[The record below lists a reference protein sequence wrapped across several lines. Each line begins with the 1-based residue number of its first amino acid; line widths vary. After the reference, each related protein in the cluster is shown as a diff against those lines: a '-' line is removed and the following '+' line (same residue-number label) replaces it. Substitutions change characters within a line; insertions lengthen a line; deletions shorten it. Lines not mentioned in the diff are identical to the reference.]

1 MTSTL
6 LIDLLKSFSL
16 LGLFLLIGFA
26 LRATIKPFQ
35 KTFIPSSVI
44 GGTLLLILGPQMLN
58 VLPTPKE
65 WFEIYSILPGVLIV
79 PVVTATPLGLKLNQK
94 NRDKNIL
101 RNVLPL
107 AFIAL
112 VVTMLQL
119 AIGYFTNVIF
129 YDQYDLYQ
137 TFGIELVIGFVG
149 GHGTAGT
156 LGNMLSSLNLSYWQ
170 TSQGVAVTTA
180 TLGLVGGILIGIV
193 LINYAARSGNTSLL
207 SKPANIPLS
216 FQKGYE
222 KDVSKQ
228 NTIGKETTMSSSID
242 VFGFHAA
249 MIFVACG
256 ISYLLLKVTKDMNIP
271 VLSSIS
277 VWAYGMI
284 VMGFLWWIICKCKI
298 DYLFDAKV
306 KGHITGSFTE
316 FAVIA
321 SIASLPVKAVL
332 SYFVPIM
339 FMVILGYIITTF
351 VLFILCKRLLKG
363 YWFEQMIAT
372 LGMATGVFIT
382 GVLLLRICDPELESP
397 ALTSYSIS
405 YSITSVLYFMLLSM
419 FMKLPL
425 TIGAMHTMLLS
436 LVLAFVFLLLAFLSS
451 RLSFGKQF
459 NGN

>member
-129 YDQYDLYQ
+129 YDPYDLYQ

>member
-6 LIDLLKSFSL
+6 LIDLMKSFSL

-65 WFEIYSILPGVLIV
+65 WFDIYSILPGILIV
-79 PVVTATPLGLKLNQK
+79 PVVTATPLGLKLNQNNK
-94 NRDKNIL
+94 DKNIL

-119 AIGYFTNVIF
+119 AIGYFTNVVF
-129 YDQYDLYQ
+129 HDQYDLYR

-193 LINYAARSGNTSLL
+193 LINYAARSGKTSLL

-228 NTIGKETTMSSSID
+228 NMIGKETTMSSSID

-339 FMVILGYIITTF
+339 VMVILGYIITTF
-351 VLFILCKRLLKG
+351 ALFILCKRLLKG

-425 TIGAMHTMLLS
+425 SIGVMHTMLLS
-436 LVLAFVFLLLAFLSS
+436 LLLAFVFLLFAVLSS
-451 RLSFGKQF
+451 RLSFGEQF
-459 NGN
+459 KGN

>member
-65 WFEIYSILPGVLIV
+65 WFDIYSILPGVLIV

-129 YDQYDLYQ
+129 YDPYDLYQ

>member
-44 GGTLLLILGPQMLN
+44 GGTLLLVLGPQMLN

-129 YDQYDLYQ
+129 YDSYDLYQ

-459 NGN
+459 NVF

>member
-44 GGTLLLILGPQMLN
+44 GGTLLLVLGPQMLN

-129 YDQYDLYQ
+129 YDSYDLYQ

-451 RLSFGKQF
+451 RLFFGKQF
-459 NGN
+459 NVF

>member
-1 MTSTL
+1 MTATL
-6 LIDLLKSFSL
+6 LTDLLKSLSL
-16 LGLFLLIGFA
+16 LGLFLLIGFV

-35 KTFIPSSVI
+35 KTFIPASVI
-44 GGTLLLILGPQMLN
+44 GGTLLLILGPQILN

-65 WFEIYSILPGVLIV
+65 WFDIYSFLPGVLIV
-79 PVVTATPLGLKLNQK
+79 PVVTATPLGLKLNK
-94 NRDKNIL
+94 TNKDVNVLK
-101 RNVLPL
+101 NVLPL
-107 AFIAL
+107 AFIAMA
-112 VVTMLQL
+112 VTMLQL

-129 YDQYDLYQ
+129 HDQYDLYQ

-193 LINYAARSGNTSLL
+193 LINYAARSGKTSLL

-216 FQKGYE
+216 FQKGFE
-222 KDVSKQ
+222 QDLLKQ
-228 NTIGKETTMSSSID
+228 KSIGKETTMSSSID
-242 VFGFHAA
+242 VFGFHASI
-249 MIFVACG
+249 IFVACG
-256 ISYLLLKVTKDMNIP
+256 ISYFIIKVAKDLNIP
-271 VLSSIS
+271 LLSGIS

-284 VMGFLWWIICKCKI
+284 VMGFIWWIVCKCKL

-339 FMVILGYIITTF
+339 VMVILGYIITTF
-351 VLFILCKRLLKG
+351 VLFFLCKRLLKG

-382 GVLLLRICDPELESP
+382 GVLMLRICDPQLESP

-405 YSITSVLYFMLLSM
+405 YSITSVLYFVLLSM

-425 TIGAMHTMLLS
+425 TIGAFQTMLISIL
-436 LVLAFVFLLLAFLSS
+436 LAIGFVIFAFVSS

-459 NGN
+459 KGN

>member
-1 MTSTL
+1 MTTSL
-6 LIDLLKSFSL
+6 LTDLLQSLSL

-26 LRATIKPFQ
+26 LRAIFKPFQ

-58 VLPTPKE
+58 ILPTPKE
-65 WFEIYSILPGVLIV
+65 WFDIYAILPGVLIV
-79 PVVTATPLGLKLNQK
+79 PVVTATPLGLKLNRNQK
-94 NRDKNIL
+94 DKNVL

-112 VVTMLQL
+112 TVTMLQL

-129 YDQYDLYQ
+129 QNQYDLYQ

-193 LINYAARSGNTSLL
+193 LINYAARSGKTSLL

-222 KDVSKQ
+222 KDVLKQ
-228 NTIGKETTMSSSID
+228 NITGKETTMSSSID

-249 MIFVACG
+249 LIFVACG
-256 ISYLLLKVTKDMNIP
+256 LSYLLLKVAKDMQIP
-271 VLSSIS
+271 LLSGIS

-284 VMGFLWWIICKCKI
+284 VMGIIWWTVCKCKL

-339 FMVILGYIITTF
+339 VMVILGYLITTF
-351 VLFILCKRLLKG
+351 TLFFLCKRLLKG

-382 GVLLLRICDPELESP
+382 GVLMLRICDPELETP

-405 YSITSVLYFMLLSM
+405 YSMTSVLYFVLLSM
-419 FMKLPL
+419 FIKLPL
-425 TIGAMHTMLLS
+425 LIGSLPTMLLS
-436 LVLAFVFLLLAFLSS
+436 IALAICFCVFAFFTS
-451 RLSFGKQF
+451 RISFGKQF
-459 NGN
+459 KGN

>member
-44 GGTLLLILGPQMLN
+44 GGTLLLVLGPQMLN

>member
-1 MTSTL
+1 M
-6 LIDLLKSFSL
+6 
-16 LGLFLLIGFA
+16 IGFA

-44 GGTLLLILGPQMLN
+44 GGTLLLVLGPQMLN

-129 YDQYDLYQ
+129 YDSYDLYQ

-451 RLSFGKQF
+451 RLFFGKQF
-459 NGN
+459 NVF

>member
-44 GGTLLLILGPQMLN
+44 GGTLLLVLGPQMLN

-129 YDQYDLYQ
+129 YDPYDLYQ